1 MATTSQTNVKKDKG
15 VSKKGS
21 APTLKKNNAKEDG
34 GLDAKEFCGKKN
46 VQLTPTPTPEQVQ
59 KAKDFIWRNV
69 PYIIGFCIGL
79 PTGYLIPTFLKTII
93 GLTLPPLLLQFQ

>member
-34 GLDAKEFCGKKN
+34 GLDAKEFCGKKCATDTYPN
-46 VQLTPTPTPEQVQ
+46 AGTG
-59 KAKDFIWRNV
+59 AKSQRF
-69 PYIIGFCIGL
+69 
-79 PTGYLIPTFLKTII
+79 YLEKCAIYNWILYRITNWLFNSYVS
-93 GLTLPPLLLQFQ
+93 